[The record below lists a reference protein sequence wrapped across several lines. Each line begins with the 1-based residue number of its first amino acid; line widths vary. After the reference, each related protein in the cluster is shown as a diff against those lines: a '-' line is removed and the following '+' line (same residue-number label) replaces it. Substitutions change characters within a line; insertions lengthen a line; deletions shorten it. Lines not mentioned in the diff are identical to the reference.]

1 MTVHYIPTEKKEN
14 NDHWGGEF
22 VDHRMMMHGELIDYC
37 YGVINVRSGNHDHT
51 LYTD

>member
-1 MTVHYIPTEKKEN
+1 MTVHYIATVKEEN
-14 NDHWGGEF
+14 NDHWG
-22 VDHRMMMHGELIDYC
+22 VCRSQLMMHGELIDYC